1 MLAKASPILAAC
13 YTQVLYLMI
22 SCRPRLK
29 HGHFITIIILTFSLC
44 ATTEQRGRRLIIH
57 SLHLKEILYHTNM
70 LLKLM
75 ILEALVAASSVR
87 ASETTPSPV
96 MDAKSRHT
104 PLAACPG
111 RSKVYEALRSYSA
124 PASFCSSFLSLTSG
138 TSTATAPSTSVPV
151 VGGSAE

>member
-75 ILEALVAASSVR
+75 ILEALVAVSSVS
-87 ASETTPSPV
+87 ANEITPSPV
-96 MDAKSRHT
+96 LEARSRHT
-104 PLAACPG
+104 PLAECPG
-111 RSKVYEALRSYSA
+111 RSKVYEALLSFSA
-124 PASFCSSFLSLTSG
+124 PASFCSSFLSSKSFTY
-138 TSTATAPSTSVPV
+138 TAPSTSTPV